1 MSLNSSFA
9 AERSYSPLYFLAA
22 LGAGGLAVTF
32 FMYLMFW
39 IPHPGQPV
47 PIFEDIMAYF
57 GSASVMGQAL
67 VVLAMAGIAVFAAL
81 HLWLLVWNLQQ
92 LSHFKATEAYK
103 NLHSSNAETQLKAVP
118 LTLAMTINVSFII
131 GLVFV
136 PGLWNVVEYLFP
148 FAIIGFLAIGVFAFR
163 LLGRF
168 FGRVLSGGGFDPKA
182 NNSFAQL
189 LPAFA
194 LGMIGVG
201 LAAPSAMSQ
210 TGWIVATSLTLS
222 TFFVVTALLITVVA
236 LVQAI
241 LPMMQHGTAPEA
253 APTLMIVIPILT
265 VIGIALM
272 RMNHGMHTT
281 FAVHENAGETFVMLT
296 QIVSV
301 QVLFGLLGLLVL
313 RRQNYAK
320 TFLSAEGKRS
330 AGSYALICPGVA
342 LSVMLQFWV
351 NKGLVSAGVIEKFS
365 AAYWIATTPALLLQL
380 AMIIL
385 LFQLHKLHFSKANA
399 VPAGV
404 PAE

>member
-1 MSLNSSFA
+1 MSSQLSA

-39 IPHPGQPV
+39 VPHPGQPV
-47 PIFEDIMAYF
+47 PVFEDVAAYLAT
-57 GSASVMGQAL
+57 ASLMGQSF
-67 VVLAMAGIAVFAAL
+67 VIFAMAGIAVFTVL
-81 HLWLLVWNLQQ
+81 HVWLLVWNLQH
-92 LSHFKATEAYK
+92 LAHFKATDAYK
-103 NLHSSNAETQLKAVP
+103 KLHSSNAETQLKAVP
-118 LTLAMTINVSFII
+118 LTLAMTINVSFIV

-148 FAIIGFLAIGVFAFR
+148 FALLGFLAIGIFAFR

-168 FGRVLSGGGFDPKA
+168 FGRVLTGGGFDPKA

-241 LPMMQHGTAPEA
+241 LPMVQHGTAPEA
-253 APTLMIVIPILT
+253 APTLMIVVPILT

-272 RMNHGMHTT
+272 RMNHGLHTSLD
-281 FAVHENAGETFVMLT
+281 VHATAGETFMMLT

-320 TFLSAEGKRS
+320 TFLSSAGKRS
-330 AGSYALICPGVA
+330 AGSYALVCPGVA
-342 LSVMLQFWV
+342 LSVMLHFWV
-351 NKGLVSAGVIEKFS
+351 NKGLVSAGIVEKFS
-365 AAYWIATTPALLLQL
+365 AVYWIATTPALLLQF
-380 AMIIL
+380 AMIAL
-385 LFQLHKLHFSKANA
+385 VFQLHRLHFSKGNS

-404 PAE
+404 PA

>member
-1 MSLNSSFA
+1 MSSQLSA

-39 IPHPGQPV
+39 VPHPGQPV
-47 PIFEDIMAYF
+47 PVFEDIAAYLAT
-57 GSASVMGQAL
+57 ASLLGQSF
-67 VVLAMAGIAVFAAL
+67 VIFAMAGIAVFTVL
-81 HLWLLVWNLQQ
+81 HVWLLVWNLQH
-92 LSHFKATEAYK
+92 LAHFKATDAYK
-103 NLHSSNAETQLKAVP
+103 KLHSSNAETQLKAVP
-118 LTLAMTINVSFII
+118 LTLAMTINVSFIV

-136 PGLWNVVEYLFP
+136 PGLWNIVEYLFP
-148 FAIIGFLAIGVFAFR
+148 FALLGFLAIGIFAFR

-168 FGRVLSGGGFDPKA
+168 FGRVLTGGGFNPKA

-241 LPMMQHGTAPEA
+241 LPMVQHGTAPEA
-253 APTLMIVIPILT
+253 APTLMIVVPILT

-272 RMNHGMHTT
+272 RMNHGLHTSLE
-281 FAVHENAGETFVMLT
+281 VHAAAGETFMMLT

-313 RRQNYAK
+313 RRQNYVK
-320 TFLSAEGKRS
+320 TFLSSAGKRS
-330 AGSYALICPGVA
+330 AGSYALVCPGVA
-342 LSVMLQFWV
+342 LSVMLHFWV
-351 NKGLVSAGVIEKFS
+351 NKGLVSAGIVEKFS
-365 AAYWIATTPALLLQL
+365 AAYWIATTPALLLQF
-380 AMIIL
+380 AMIVL
-385 LFQLHKLHFSKANA
+385 VFQLHRLHFSKGNS

-404 PAE
+404 PA